1 MLHLFEKVSSGASRM
16 WCRRM
21 HPAPMW
27 PIHNHYICPQCQRQ
41 WPVLWSQKEEM
52 GRAATKESH
61 RAQQLQPAERS
72 L

>member
-1 MLHLFEKVSSGASRM
+1 MKDLLERVSSGAARA

-27 PIHNHYICPQCQRQ
+27 PIHNHYICPRCQRE
-41 WPVLWSQKEEM
+41 WPVPWSEKQTT
-52 GRAATKESH
+52 RQAATVESH
-61 RAQQLQPAERS
+61 HMHQLQPMERA

>member
-1 MLHLFEKVSSGASRM
+1 MLNLFEKVSSGASRM

-27 PIHNHYICPQCQRQ
+27 PIHNHYICPRCQRQ

-52 GRAATKESH
+52 EQATAKESH
-61 RAQQLQPAERS
+61 RAQRLQPAERS